1 MRRFLDNKT
10 VVLTISLILRGIFAI
25 LISFLFFY
33 AIAILIGNFR
43 SQWMIVDMLASA
55 VLLIATFAFVT
66 KKIHPHL
73 KKFLENKIE

>member
-1 MRRFLDNKT
+1 MFNFLQNKT
-10 VVLTISLILRGIFAI
+10 AIFTISLILGGIFAV

-33 AIAILIGNFR
+33 AMAILIGNFH

-55 VLLIATFAFVT
+55 VLLIASFVFAA